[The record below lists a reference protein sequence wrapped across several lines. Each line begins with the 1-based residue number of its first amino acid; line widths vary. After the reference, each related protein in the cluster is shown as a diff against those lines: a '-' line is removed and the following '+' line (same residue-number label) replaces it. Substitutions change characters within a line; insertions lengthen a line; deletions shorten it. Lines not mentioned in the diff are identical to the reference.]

1 MTGAFGGTHLKASD
15 LLWGPHSIDHFA
27 YYSNTKLLRFN
38 SRIQNPGSEGI
49 ESFVYGMGRDN
60 NFVFPP
66 VVLFRE
72 CNYCKASGTVTVIIA
87 VWHPAPFWRKISLAG
102 IDFFCLR
109 HQLDRYSVN

>member
-1 MTGAFGGTHLKASD
+1 MTGAFGGTHLKASY
-15 LLWGPHSIDHFA
+15 LLSLGSAFYIDHFA

-38 SRIQNPGSEGI
+38 SRIKNPGSEGI

-66 VVLFRE
+66 VCLIPRVY
-72 CNYCKASGTVTVIIA
+72 YCKASGTVTVVIA

-109 HQLDRYSVN
+109 H